1 MGGRVA
7 REAQHSSRNAFF
19 DHRADT
25 VEVKDLFRSDKVT
38 EFSCTLDKVTVQH
51 RSFTVLL
58 TFFFM
63 DGKIFCLPNSLI
75 TVKEDEYNANG
86 TVKMWFLFAI
96 LQYNSS
102 VRCTSVFRGDNEAGC
117 KRIKYVFGRLSK
129 YEITLAGSIEI
140 G

>member
-51 RSFTVLL
+51 HSFTVLL

-63 DGKIFCLPNSLI
+63 DGKI
-75 TVKEDEYNANG
+75 
-86 TVKMWFLFAI
+86 
-96 LQYNSS
+96 YNSS
-102 VRCTSVFRGDNEAGC
+102 VRCTTGTSVFRRDNEAGC
-117 KRIKYVFGRLSK
+117 
-129 YEITLAGSIEI
+129 
-140 G
+140 

>member
-7 REAQHSSRNAFF
+7 REAQHSSHNAFF
-19 DHRADT
+19 DQRADT

-38 EFSCTLDKVTVQH
+38 EFSCTLDKVMVQH

-63 DGKIFCLPNSLI
+63 DSRMI
-75 TVKEDEYNANG
+75 
-86 TVKMWFLFAI
+86 
-96 LQYNSS
+96 
-102 VRCTSVFRGDNEAGC
+102 
-117 KRIKYVFGRLSK
+117 YVVGRLSK
-129 YEITLAGSIEI
+129 YEITLAGSTEI